1 MNRILKAIIWSFG
14 ILVLY
19 IVVINIIASGIN
31 ISNFFD
37 NSSNNNVNGNIV
49 QIKTGESVNVF
60 ITRHRF
66 YGTIEETSA
75 SDKTLYL
82 FNFLK
87 MPLVSGKIN
96 FVYTHIII
104 LFLVVFIFMFNLM
117 LYIIER
123 RKLTQ

>member
-1 MNRILKAIIWSFG
+1 MNRILKSTLWSIGII
-14 ILVLY
+14 VVY
-19 IVVINIIASGIN
+19 IVVINLIVSGIN
-31 ISNFFD
+31 ISNFFNDSSD
-37 NSSNNNVNGNIV
+37 NNQNGNIV
-49 QIKTGESVNVF
+49 QIKTGDAVNVF

-66 YGTIEETSA
+66 YGTIEETST